1 MSRPTGVQQHSIE
14 QRYRLSFRD
23 GVRAVTVFAAGEVVP
38 SEGIGREKSVG
49 PHVPVGRK
57 AETARVVQDGDP
69 LAHTTQF
76 AWLTLFGVG
85 TLQGSVDLQGRSDEG
100 GGTVTVLN
108 ASGYLASTTV
118 AADGSWSFAS
128 IPAGSY
134 QVNIE
139 MERYL
144 DAQKG
149 EFGGG
154 VSVLAGN
161 TTTLSAVK
169 LLGGDANN
177 DDVIDISDAVII
189 GSMFGKSGGDITDPG
204 ADINNSGNVDV
215 LDLVLLG
222 GNLRNVIDIFRIRF
236 GG

>member
-1 MSRPTGVQQHSIE
+1 MQYGICLDRARSRQSPDEPLVG
-14 QRYRLSFRD
+14 D
-23 GVRAVTVFAAGEVVP
+23 G
-38 SEGIGREKSVG
+38 
-49 PHVPVGRK
+49 
-57 AETARVVQDGDP
+57 P
-69 LAHTTQF
+69 LATVTFKSKTGAAVALYQIGFGQDILANLDGEPLLHTTQY
-76 AWLTLFGVG
+76 AWLTLYG
-85 TLQGSVDLQGRSDEG
+85 TGDLQGSVDLQGRSDEG

-189 GSMFGKSGGDITDPG
+189 GTMFGKSGGDLTDPR
-204 ADINNSGNVDV
+204 ADINDSGVVDV

-222 GNLRNVIDIFRIRF
+222 GNYAKTSPVPWP
-236 GG
+236 